1 MSRFKVSKFRHTE
14 ARPSRRETWISD
26 IRAGTT
32 PSCGNQIKS
41 SCHLIA
47 FNSDRPGVLG
57 IVPLEGQG
65 EDKRHVTYLG
75 CHSDLVT
82 DLDFSPFDDFLL
94 ATGSADRTV
103 KLWCLPATGQAL
115 PSVPGLVLGPE
126 PVQVDGLQ
134 FHPTADGVLVSAAGT
149 AVKLWD
155 VVKQQPLTEL
165 AAHGDLVQGVVWSRD
180 GALVGTT
187 CKDKQLRIFDPR
199 TKPGASQST
208 EAHRNSKDG
217 RLAWTG
223 TQEQLVSTGFNQM
236 REREVKLWDTRH
248 FSSALASLSL
258 DTSPGSL
265 LPLLDPDSGLL
276 ILAGKGESQLYCYEV
291 APQQPA
297 LSPVTQCLL
306 ENVLRGAALV
316 PRRALAV
323 MGCEVLRV
331 LQLSDTAV
339 VPVSYHVPRKA
350 VEFHEDLFPDTAGC
364 VPASDPHAWWAGSN
378 QQVQKVSL
386 HPAHRPYPSFTS
398 CLVPPAEPM
407 PDTAPPAMAVPA
419 DTPGGDA
426 DPSEGFSSP
435 LSSLT
440 SPCTPSS
447 LGPSLSSSSGIG
459 TSPSQRSLQSLL
471 GPSSKFRHAQGTVL
485 HRDSHITNLKGLN
498 LTTPGESDGFC
509 ANRLRVA
516 VPLLSSGGQVAV
528 LELQKPGRLPD
539 TALPTLQNGAA
550 VTDLAWDPF
559 DPCRLAVGGEDARI
573 RLWRVPPEG
582 LQEVLTTPE
591 AVLTGHTEK
600 IYSLRFHPLAADVL
614 ASSSYDLTIRIWD
627 LQAGAERLKLQG
639 HRDQIFS
646 LAWSPDG
653 QHLATVCKD
662 GYLRVYE
669 PRGGPEPLQEG
680 PGPEGARGARVVWV
694 CDGHCLL
701 VSGFDSRSERQLL
714 LYPTEA
720 LAGGPLAVL
729 GLDVAPSTL
738 LPSYDPDTS
747 LVLLTGKGDTRV
759 FLYELLPEAPFFL
772 ECNSFT
778 SLDPHK
784 GFILLPKTEC
794 DVREVEFARC
804 LRLRQTSLEPVA
816 FRLPRVRKEFF
827 QDDVFPDTAMSWEP
841 VLSASAW
848 LAGAN
853 GQLQLLSL
861 QPPGMTPVSQAPRE
875 APARRVPPSA
885 LYLEEKSDQQKKEEL
900 LNAMVAKLG
909 NREDPLPQDSF
920 EGVDEDEWAKYLAQI
935 IVMGAQVVGRA
946 FARALRQEFAASR
959 AAADARGR
967 AGHQSAAASNLSGLS
982 LQEAQQILNVSKLS
996 PEEIQKNYEHLFK
1009 VNDKSVGGS
1018 FYLQSKVVRAWERL
1032 QEELRIQAQE
1042 NREKEQMPKT

>member
-1 MSRFKVSKFRHTE
+1 MSRFKASKFRHTE
-14 ARPSRRETWISD
+14 VRPPRREAWISD

-41 SCHLIA
+41 SCSLIA

-57 IVPLEGQG
+57 IVPLEDQG
-65 EDKRHVTYLG
+65 EEKRGVAYLG

-103 KLWCLPATGQAL
+103 KLWRLPAPGGAL
-115 PSVPGLVLGPE
+115 PLGPGLVLGPGE
-126 PVQVDGLQ
+126 LQVEVLQ
-134 FHPTADGVLVSAAGT
+134 FHPAADGVLASAAGT
-149 AVKLWD
+149 AVQVWD
-155 VVKQQPLTEL
+155 AARRQPLTEL
-165 AAHGDLVQGVVWSRD
+165 AAHGDLVQSVAWSRD
-180 GALVGTT
+180 GALVGTA
-187 CKDKQLRIFDPR
+187 CKDKQLRVFDPR
-199 TKPGASQST
+199 VKPEASQST
-208 EAHRNSKDG
+208 QAHENG
-217 RLAWTG
+217 RDTRLVWTG
-223 TQEQLVSTGFNQM
+223 VQELLVSTGFNQV
-236 REREVKLWDTRH
+236 REREAKLWDLRL
-248 FSSALASLSL
+248 FSSALASLTL

-265 LPLLDPDSGLL
+265 MPLLDPDSGLL
-276 ILAGKGESQLYCYEV
+276 VLAGKGESRLSCYEV

-297 LSPVTQCLL
+297 LSPVNQCVL
-306 ENVLRGAALV
+306 ENTLRGAALV

-323 MGCEVLRV
+323 ASCEVLHV
-331 LQLSDTAV
+331 LQLSATAIL
-339 VPVSYHVPRKA
+339 PISYHVPRKA
-350 VEFHEDLFPDTAGC
+350 VEFHEDLFPDTPGC
-364 VPASDPHAWWAGSN
+364 VPASDPQAWWAGSN
-378 QQVQKVSL
+378 QQVQRVSL
-386 HPAHRPYPSFTS
+386 NPAHRPHASFTS
-398 CLVPPAEPM
+398 CLVPPAEPP
-407 PDTAPPAMAVPA
+407 PDPAEPPETPVG
-419 DTPGGDA
+419 DT

-435 LSSLT
+435 ASSLT
-440 SPCTPSS
+440 SPSTPSS
-447 LGPSLSSSSGIG
+447 LDPSLSSTSGVG
-459 TSPSQRSLQSLL
+459 TSPSQRSLQSLR

-528 LELQKPGRLPD
+528 LELRKPGRLPD

-559 DPCRLAVGGEDARI
+559 DPRRLAVAGEDARI

-582 LQEVLTTPE
+582 LAEVLTTPE
-591 AVLTGHTEK
+591 AVLSGHTEK
-600 IYSLRFHPLAADVL
+600 IYSLCFHPLAADVL
-614 ASSSYDLTIRIWD
+614 ASSSYDLTVRIWD
-627 LQAGAERLKLQG
+627 LQAGAERLRLQG
-639 HRDQIFS
+639 HRDQIFG

-653 QHLATVCKD
+653 QRLATVCKD
-662 GYLRVYE
+662 GRVRVYE
-669 PRGGPEPLQEG
+669 PRRGPEPLQEG

-714 LYPTEA
+714 LYAAEA
-720 LAGGPLAVL
+720 LAAGPLAVL

-738 LPSYDPDTS
+738 LPSYDPDTGV
-747 LVLLTGKGDTRV
+747 VLLTGKGDTRV

-778 SLDPHK
+778 SLEPHK
-784 GFILLPKTEC
+784 GFVLLPKTEC
-794 DVREVEFARC
+794 DVQEVEFVRC
-804 LRLRQTSLEPVA
+804 LRLRQASLEPVA

-827 QDDVFPDTAMSWEP
+827 QDDVFPDTAVTWEP
-841 VLSASAW
+841 VLSAQAW
-848 LAGAN
+848 LGGAN
-853 GQLQLLSL
+853 GQPRRLSL
-861 QPPGMTPVSQAPRE
+861 QPPGMIPVSQAPRE
-875 APARRVPPSA
+875 APSRRAPSLA
-885 LYLEEKSDQQKKEEL
+885 LFLEEKSDQQKKEEL

-935 IVMGAQVVGRA
+935 IVMGVQVVGRA

-982 LQEAQQILNVSKLS
+982 LQEAQQILNVSKLR
-996 PEEIQKNYEHLFK
+996 PEEIQKNYDHLFK

-1018 FYLQSKVVRAWERL
+1018 FYLQSKVVRAKERL
-1032 QEELRIQAQE
+1032 DEELRIQAQE
-1042 NREKEQMPKT
+1042 DREEGETPKT

>member
-14 ARPSRRETWISD
+14 ARPSRREAWISD
-26 IRAGTT
+26 IQAGTT
-32 PSCGNQIKS
+32 ASCGNHIKS

-57 IVPLEGQG
+57 IVPLENQG
-65 EDKRHVTYLG
+65 EDKKQVTYLG

-103 KLWCLPATGQAL
+103 KLWRLPASGQEL

-126 PVQVDGLQ
+126 LVQVEVLH
-134 FHPTADGVLVSAAGT
+134 FHPTADGVLASAAGM
-149 AVKLWD
+149 AVKVWD
-155 VVKQQPLTEL
+155 VAKQQALTEL
-165 AAHGDLVQGVVWSRD
+165 AAHGDLVQAAVWSRD
-180 GALVGTT
+180 GALLGTI

-199 TKPGASQST
+199 AKPGASQST
-208 EAHRNSKDG
+208 EAHKNGKDG

-223 TQEQLVSTGFNQM
+223 IQEHLVSTGFNQM
-236 REREVKLWDTRH
+236 REREVKVWDTRH
-248 FSSALASLSL
+248 FSSALASLTL

-265 LPLLDPDSGLL
+265 MPLLDPDSGLL
-276 ILAGKGESQLYCYEV
+276 ILAGKGESQLSCYEV
-291 APQQPA
+291 LPQQPA

-306 ENVLRGAALV
+306 ESVLRGAALV
-316 PRRALAV
+316 PRRALAI
-323 MGCEVLRV
+323 MNCEVLRV
-331 LQLSDTAV
+331 LQLSNTAI

-350 VEFHEDLFPDTAGC
+350 VEFHKDLFPDTAGC

-386 HPAHRPYPSFTS
+386 HPAHRPHPSFTS
-398 CLVPPAEPM
+398 CLVPPMEPSPDAAQPAE
-407 PDTAPPAMAVPA
+407 
-419 DTPGGDA
+419 TPVGDL

-435 LSSLT
+435 LSSLA
-440 SPCTPSS
+440 SPSTPSS
-447 LGPSLSSSSGIG
+447 LGPSLSSTSGIG

-559 DPCRLAVGGEDARI
+559 DPYRLAVGGEDARI

-600 IYSLRFHPLAADVL
+600 IYSLRFHPLAADLL

-627 LQAGAERLKLQG
+627 LQARAEQLRLQG
-639 HRDQIFS
+639 HQDQIFS
-646 LAWSPDG
+646 LAWSPSG

-669 PRGGPEPLQEG
+669 PRGGPEPLQEA

-694 CDGHCLL
+694 CDGQCLL

-714 LYPTEA
+714 LYPAEA

-778 SLDPHK
+778 STDPHK

-827 QDDVFPDTAMSWEP
+827 QDDVFPDTSVSWEP
-841 VLSASAW
+841 VLSAKAW
-848 LAGAN
+848 LGGAN
-853 GQLQLLSL
+853 GQPRLISL
-861 QPPGMTPVSQAPRE
+861 QPPGMSPVSQAPRE
-875 APARRVPPSA
+875 APARRVPSSA
-885 LYLEEKSDQQKKEEL
+885 IYLEEKSDQQKKEEL

-935 IVMGAQVVGRA
+935 IVMGVQVVGRA

-996 PEEIQKNYEHLFK
+996 PEEIQKLP
-1009 VNDKSVGGS
+1009 
-1018 FYLQSKVVRAWERL
+1018 LPL
-1032 QEELRIQAQE
+1032 
-1042 NREKEQMPKT
+1042 

>member
-1 MSRFKVSKFRHTE
+1 MSRFKVSKFRHME
-14 ARPSRRETWISD
+14 ARPSRREAWIGD

-32 PSCGNQIKS
+32 PSCGNHIKS

-57 IVPLEGQG
+57 IVPLDGQG
-65 EDKRHVTYLG
+65 EDKRQVTHLG

-103 KLWCLPATGQAL
+103 KLWRLPAPGQAL

-126 PVQVDGLQ
+126 GVQVEALQ
-134 FHPTADGVLVSAAGT
+134 FHPTVDGVLVSAAGT
-149 AVKLWD
+149 AVKVWD
-155 VVKQQPLTEL
+155 VTKQQALTEL
-165 AAHGDLVQGVVWSRD
+165 AAHGDLVQGAVWSRD

-199 TKPGASQST
+199 AKPGASQST
-208 EAHRNSKDG
+208 EAHKNSKDG
-217 RLAWTG
+217 WLVWTG
-223 TQEQLVSTGFNQM
+223 TQEHLVSSGFNQM

-248 FSSALASLSL
+248 FSSALTSITL

-265 LPLLDPDSGLL
+265 MPLLDPDTGLL
-276 ILAGKGESQLYCYEV
+276 VLAGKGDSQLYCYEV
-291 APQQPA
+291 TPQQPA

-306 ENVLRGAALV
+306 ESVLRGAALV

-331 LQLSDTAV
+331 LQLSDTAI

-364 VPASDPHAWWAGSN
+364 IPASDPHAWWVGSN

-386 HPAHRPYPSFTS
+386 HPARRPHLSFTS
-398 CLVPPAEPM
+398 CLVPPAEPS
-407 PDTAPPAMAVPA
+407 PDQAQPA
-419 DTPGGDA
+419 DTPAGDA
-426 DPSEGFSSP
+426 NPSEGFSSP

-440 SPCTPSS
+440 SPSTPSS
-447 LGPSLSSSSGIG
+447 LGPSLSSTSGIG

-528 LELQKPGRLPD
+528 LELRKPGRLPD
-539 TALPTLQNGAA
+539 TALPTMQNGAA

-559 DPCRLAVGGEDARI
+559 DPYRLAVGGEDARI

-582 LQEVLTTPE
+582 LEEVLTTPE

-627 LQAGAERLKLQG
+627 LKARAERLRLQG

-646 LAWSPDG
+646 LAWSPNG
-653 QHLATVCKD
+653 QYLATVCKD
-662 GYLRVYE
+662 GHLRVYE

-680 PGPEGARGARVVWV
+680 PGPEGARGARIVWV

-714 LYPTEA
+714 LYPA
-720 LAGGPLAVL
+720 KAVAGGPLAVL

-778 SLDPHK
+778 SPDPHK
-784 GFILLPKTEC
+784 
-794 DVREVEFARC
+794 
-804 LRLRQTSLEPVA
+804 
-816 FRLPRVRKEFF
+816 KEFF

-841 VLSASAW
+841 VLSAKAW
-848 LAGAN
+848 LGGAN
-853 GQLQLLSL
+853 GQPRLISL

-875 APARRVPPSA
+875 APARRAPSSA
-885 LYLEEKSDQQKKEEL
+885 LYLEEKSDEQKKEEL
-900 LNAMVAKLG
+900 LSAMVAKLG

-920 EGVDEDEWAKYLAQI
+920 EGVDEDEW
-935 IVMGAQVVGRA
+935 
-946 FARALRQEFAASR
+946 
-959 AAADARGR
+959 D
-967 AGHQSAAASNLSGLS
+967 
-982 LQEAQQILNVSKLS
+982 
-996 PEEIQKNYEHLFK
+996 
-1009 VNDKSVGGS
+1009 
-1018 FYLQSKVVRAWERL
+1018 
-1032 QEELRIQAQE
+1032 
-1042 NREKEQMPKT
+1042 

>member
-14 ARPSRRETWISD
+14 ARLSRRESWISD

-32 PSCGNQIKS
+32 LSCGNHIKS
-41 SCHLIA
+41 SCSLIA
-47 FNSDRPGVLG
+47 FNSDHPGVLG
-57 IVPLEGQG
+57 IVPLEDQG
-65 EDKRHVTYLG
+65 EERRHVTHLG

-94 ATGSADRTV
+94 ATGSADRTM
-103 KLWCLPATGQAL
+103 KLWRLPAPGQEL
-115 PSVPGLVLGPE
+115 PSGPGLVLGPE
-126 PVQVDGLQ
+126 DTRVEVLQ
-134 FHPTADGVLVSAAGT
+134 FHPTVDGILVSTAGT
-149 AVKLWD
+149 AVKVWD
-155 VVKQQPLTEL
+155 VAKQQPLTEL
-165 AAHGDLVQGVVWSRD
+165 AAHGDLVQGAVWSRD
-180 GALVGTT
+180 GALVSTT

-199 TKPGASQST
+199 TKPEALQST
-208 EAHRNSKDG
+208 QAHENSKDG

-223 TQEQLVSTGFNQM
+223 TQEHLVSTGFNQM

-248 FSSALASLSL
+248 FSSALASLTL
-258 DTSPGSL
+258 DTSPGPL
-265 LPLLDPDSGLL
+265 MPLLDPDSGLL
-276 ILAGKGESQLYCYEV
+276 VLAGKGGSQLHCYEV
-291 APQQPA
+291 APQQLA

-306 ENVLRGAALV
+306 ESVLRGAALV

-331 LQLSDTAV
+331 LQLSDTAIM
-339 VPVSYHVPRKA
+339 PISYHVPRKA
-350 VEFHEDLFPDTAGC
+350 VEFYEDLFPDTAGC
-364 VPASDPHAWWAGSN
+364 VPASEPHNWWAGSN
-378 QQVQKVSL
+378 RQVQRVSL
-386 HPAHRPYPSFTS
+386 NPAQQPHPSFTS
-398 CLVPPAEPM
+398 SLVPPAEPS
-407 PDTAPPAMAVPA
+407 PDATQPAEPP
-419 DTPGGDA
+419 TGDK

-435 LSSLT
+435 PSSLI
-440 SPCTPSS
+440 SPSTPSS
-447 LGPSLSSSSGIG
+447 LGPSLSSTSGIG

-509 ANRLRVA
+509 ANHLRVA

-539 TALPTLQNGAA
+539 TALPTLQNGTA

-559 DPCRLAVGGEDARI
+559 DPHRLAVAGEDARI
-573 RLWRVPPEG
+573 RLWRVPPDG
-582 LQEVLTTPE
+582 LEEVLTIPE

-600 IYSLRFHPLAADVL
+600 IYSLRFHPLAADLL

-627 LQAGAERLKLQG
+627 LQARVERLRLLG
-639 HRDQIFS
+639 HQDQIFG
-646 LAWSPDG
+646 LAWSPNG
-653 QHLATVCKD
+653 QQLATVCKD
-662 GYLRVYE
+662 GRLRVYE
-669 PRGGPEPLQEG
+669 PRSSPEPLQEG
-680 PGPEGARGARVVWV
+680 PGPEGSRGARIVWV

-701 VSGFDSRSERQLL
+701 VSGFDSQSERQLL
-714 LYPTEA
+714 LYSAKA
-720 LAGGPLAVL
+720 LAAGPLAVL

-738 LPSYDPDTS
+738 LPSYDPDTR

-778 SLDPHK
+778 SPDPHK
-784 GFILLPKTEC
+784 GFVLLPKTEC

-827 QDDVFPDTAMSWEP
+827 QDDVFPDTAVSWEP
-841 VLSASAW
+841 ALNAKAW
-848 LAGAN
+848 LGGAN
-853 GQLQLLSL
+853 RQPQLLSL

-875 APARRVPPSA
+875 APARRAPSSA

-920 EGVDEDEWAKYLAQI
+920 EGVDEDEW
-935 IVMGAQVVGRA
+935 
-946 FARALRQEFAASR
+946 
-959 AAADARGR
+959 D
-967 AGHQSAAASNLSGLS
+967 
-982 LQEAQQILNVSKLS
+982 
-996 PEEIQKNYEHLFK
+996 
-1009 VNDKSVGGS
+1009 
-1018 FYLQSKVVRAWERL
+1018 
-1032 QEELRIQAQE
+1032 
-1042 NREKEQMPKT
+1042 

>member
-1 MSRFKVSKFRHTE
+1 MPQSARASVMPQGPGSETGPPHRPAASKE
-14 ARPSRRETWISD
+14 CQS
-26 IRAGTT
+26 
-32 PSCGNQIKS
+32 
-41 SCHLIA
+41 LIA
-47 FNSDRPGVLG
+47 FPGRRLLWG
-57 IVPLEGQG
+57 LIPLG
-65 EDKRHVTYLG
+65 EDRKLRG
-75 CHSDLVT
+75 
-82 DLDFSPFDDFLL
+82 LL
-94 ATGSADRTV
+94 SHPPAPACCGSAQGGGDRV
-103 KLWCLPATGQAL
+103 QKNPLPWRLPGKLFAL
-115 PSVPGLVLGPE
+115 PSPRLHPLSACGQNCASEPLGTSSAPDLNCFSWQVLCGPACSRADPQTQVKAIPTGSSRRGACASSHALWPHARLGLVSG
-126 PVQVDGLQ
+126 
-134 FHPTADGVLVSAAGT
+134 
-149 AVKLWD
+149 
-155 VVKQQPLTEL
+155 
-165 AAHGDLVQGVVWSRD
+165 
-180 GALVGTT
+180 
-187 CKDKQLRIFDPR
+187 
-199 TKPGASQST
+199 
-208 EAHRNSKDG
+208 
-217 RLAWTG
+217 
-223 TQEQLVSTGFNQM
+223 
-236 REREVKLWDTRH
+236 
-248 FSSALASLSL
+248 LASRAYG
-258 DTSPGSL
+258 TGVWGSL
-265 LPLLDPDSGLL
+265 MPLLDPDSGLL
-276 ILAGKGESQLYCYEV
+276 VLAGKGENQLYCYEV

-306 ENVLRGAALV
+306 ESALRGVALV

-331 LQLSDTAV
+331 LQLTDTAI
-339 VPVSYHVPRKA
+339 VPISYHVPRKTA
-350 VEFHEDLFPDTAGC
+350 EFHEDLFPDTAGC
-364 VPASDPHAWWAGSN
+364 VPASDPHAWWAGSD
-378 QQVQKVSL
+378 QQVQRVSL
-386 HPAHRPYPSFTS
+386 HPARRAHPSFTS
-398 CLVPPAEPM
+398 CLAPPAEP
-407 PDTAPPAMAVPA
+407 TPAAARSVG
-419 DTPGGDA
+419 TPVGDS

-435 LSSLT
+435 PSSLT
-440 SPCTPSS
+440 SPSTPSS
-447 LGPSLSSSSGIG
+447 LGPSLTSTSGIG

-471 GPSSKFRHAQGTVL
+471 GPSSKFRHAQGIVL

-509 ANRLRVA
+509 ANQLRVA

-528 LELQKPGRLPD
+528 LELRKPGRLPD
-539 TALPTLQNGAA
+539 TALPTLQNGVA

-559 DPCRLAVGGEDARI
+559 DPHRLAVAGEDARI

-614 ASSSYDLTIRIWD
+614 ASSSYDLTVRIWD
-627 LQAGAERLKLQG
+627 LKVGAERLRLQG
-639 HRDQIFS
+639 HQDQIFG

-653 QHLATVCKD
+653 QQLATVCKD
-662 GYLRVYE
+662 GCLRIYE
-669 PRGGPEPLQEG
+669 PRGSSEPLQEG

-694 CDGHCLL
+694 CDGHYLL

-714 LYPTEA
+714 LYSAEA
-720 LAGGPLAVL
+720 LAGGPSAVL

-738 LPSYDPDTS
+738 LPSYDPDTG

-759 FLYELLPEAPFFL
+759 FLYELLPESPFFL

-778 SLDPHK
+778 SPDPHK
-784 GFILLPKTEC
+784 GFILLPKIEC

-827 QDDVFPDTAMSWEP
+827 QDDVFPDTAVSWEP
-841 VLSASAW
+841 ALSAEAW
-848 LAGAN
+848 LGGAN
-853 GQLQLLSL
+853 GQPRLLSL

-875 APARRVPPSA
+875 APARRAPASV
-885 LYLEEKSDQQKKEEL
+885 YLEEKSDQQKKEEL
-900 LNAMVAKLG
+900 LSAMVAKLG

-1018 FYLQSKVVRAWERL
+1018 FYLQSKVVRAKERL
-1032 QEELRIQAQE
+1032 EEELRIQAQE
-1042 NREKEQMPKT
+1042 DRERQQPPKT

>member
-1 MSRFKVSKFRHTE
+1 MTPF
-14 ARPSRRETWISD
+14 PGPW
-26 IRAGTT
+26 RAGC
-32 PSCGNQIKS
+32 S
-41 SCHLIA
+41 
-47 FNSDRPGVLG
+47 
-57 IVPLEGQG
+57 
-65 EDKRHVTYLG
+65 YLAE
-75 CHSDLVT
+75 
-82 DLDFSPFDDFLL
+82 LL
-94 ATGSADRTV
+94 R
-103 KLWCLPATGQAL
+103 
-115 PSVPGLVLGPE
+115 
-126 PVQVDGLQ
+126 
-134 FHPTADGVLVSAAGT
+134 
-149 AVKLWD
+149 
-155 VVKQQPLTEL
+155 
-165 AAHGDLVQGVVWSRD
+165 
-180 GALVGTT
+180 
-187 CKDKQLRIFDPR
+187 
-199 TKPGASQST
+199 
-208 EAHRNSKDG
+208 
-217 RLAWTG
+217 
-223 TQEQLVSTGFNQM
+223 
-236 REREVKLWDTRH
+236 
-248 FSSALASLSL
+248 SLM
-258 DTSPGSL
+258 
-265 LPLLDPDSGLL
+265 PLLDLDSGLL
-276 ILAGKGESQLYCYEV
+276 VLAGEGESQLYCYEV

-297 LSPVTQCLL
+297 LIPVTQCLL
-306 ENVLRGAALV
+306 ESALRGAALV

-331 LQLSDTAV
+331 LQLSDTAIM
-339 VPVSYHVPRKA
+339 PISYHVPRKA

-364 VPASDPHAWWAGSN
+364 VPASDPHAWWAGDN
-378 QQVQKVSL
+378 RQVQRVSL
-386 HPAHRPYPSFTS
+386 HPACRPHPSFTS
-398 CLVPPAEPM
+398 CLVPPAEPT
-407 PDTAPPAMAVPA
+407 PDAAQPAE
-419 DTPGGDA
+419 TPVGDS
-426 DPSEGFSSP
+426 DPSQWIQHLLFSLANHP
-435 LSSLT
+435 Q
-440 SPCTPSS
+440 PQS
-447 LGPSLSSSSGIG
+447 LGPSLSSTSGIG

-559 DPCRLAVGGEDARI
+559 DPHRLAVAGEDARI

-582 LQEVLTTPE
+582 LKEVLTIPE

-614 ASSSYDLTIRIWD
+614 ASSSYDLTVRIWD
-627 LQAGAERLKLQG
+627 LQAGAERLRLQG
-639 HRDQIFS
+639 HRDQIFG
-646 LAWSPDG
+646 LAWSPNG
-653 QHLATVCKD
+653 QQLATVCKD
-662 GYLRVYE
+662 GHLRIYE
-669 PRGGPEPLQEG
+669 PRSGSEPLQEG
-680 PGPEGARGARVVWV
+680 PGPEGARGARIVWV

-714 LYPTEA
+714 LYSAEA

-738 LPSYDPDTS
+738 LPCYDPDTS

-778 SLDPHK
+778 SPDPHK

-794 DVREVEFARC
+794 EVQEVEFARC

-827 QDDVFPDTAMSWEP
+827 QDDVFPDTAVSWEP
-841 VLSASAW
+841 VLSAEAW
-848 LAGAN
+848 LGGAN
-853 GQLQLLSL
+853 GQPRLLSL
-861 QPPGMTPVSQAPRE
+861 QPPSMTPETSSAPRDEVAALWAQSEALEFRAQALSFHHKPPPATHVHKCTLTQPGAQDRPLSQAPRE
-875 APARRVPPSA
+875 APAGRAPPSA
-885 LYLEEKSDQQKKEEL
+885 LYLEEKSDQQKKEEDTGLGKPGKGREGPQPGLAQPNQIQL
-900 LNAMVAKLG
+900 LSAMVAKLG
-909 NREDPLPQDSF
+909 SREDPLPQDSF

-935 IVMGAQVVGRA
+935 IVMGMQVVGRA

-1018 FYLQSKVVRAWERL
+1018 FYLQSKVVRAKERL
-1032 QEELRIQAQE
+1032 DEELRIQAQE
-1042 NREKEQMPKT
+1042 DREKEQPPKT

>member
-1 MSRFKVSKFRHTE
+1 MWKPIKGRRLSP
-14 ARPSRRETWISD
+14 RP
-26 IRAGTT
+26 
-32 PSCGNQIKS
+32 PSGHPCLPPNTALWG
-41 SCHLIA
+41 LI
-47 FNSDRPGVLG
+47 
-57 IVPLEGQG
+57 PLG
-65 EDKRHVTYLG
+65 EDRKLRG
-75 CHSDLVT
+75 
-82 DLDFSPFDDFLL
+82 LL
-94 ATGSADRTV
+94 SHPPAPACCGSAQGGGDRV
-103 KLWCLPATGQAL
+103 QKNPLPWRLPGKLFAL
-115 PSVPGLVLGPE
+115 PSPRPHPLSACGQNCASEPLGTSSAPDLNCFSWQVLCGPACSRADPQTQVKAIPTGRPRCQPSPGA
-126 PVQVDGLQ
+126 
-134 FHPTADGVLVSAAGT
+134 TAAG
-149 AVKLWD
+149 
-155 VVKQQPLTEL
+155 E
-165 AAHGDLVQGVVWSRD
+165 GR
-180 GALVGTT
+180 
-187 CKDKQLRIFDPR
+187 
-199 TKPGASQST
+199 
-208 EAHRNSKDG
+208 G
-217 RLAWTG
+217 RLRSLCSPAPPSPPWQAVVRSG
-223 TQEQLVSTGFNQM
+223 QESHCRSWVTSDRWDH
-236 REREVKLWDTRH
+236 REGGGVPSEDVCR
-248 FSSALASLSL
+248 SLM
-258 DTSPGSL
+258 
-265 LPLLDPDSGLL
+265 PLLDPDSGLL
-276 ILAGKGESQLYCYEV
+276 VLAGKGENQLYCYEV

-306 ENVLRGAALV
+306 ESVLRGVALV
-316 PRRALAV
+316 PRRALAI

-331 LQLSDTAV
+331 LQLTDTAI
-339 VPVSYHVPRKA
+339 VPISYHVPRKTA
-350 VEFHEDLFPDTAGC
+350 EFHEDLFPDTAGC
-364 VPASDPHAWWAGSN
+364 VPASDPHAWWAGSD
-378 QQVQKVSL
+378 QQVQRVSL
-386 HPAHRPYPSFTS
+386 HPARRAHPSFTS
-398 CLVPPAEPM
+398 CLAPPAEP
-407 PDTAPPAMAVPA
+407 TPAAARSVG
-419 DTPGGDA
+419 TPVGDS

-435 LSSLT
+435 PSSLT
-440 SPCTPSS
+440 SPSTPSS
-447 LGPSLSSSSGIG
+447 LGPSLTSTSGIG

-471 GPSSKFRHAQGTVL
+471 GPSSKFRHAQGIVL

-509 ANRLRVA
+509 ANQLRVA

-528 LELQKPGRLPD
+528 LELRKPGRLPD
-539 TALPTLQNGAA
+539 TALPTLQNGVA

-559 DPCRLAVGGEDARI
+559 DPHRLAVAGEDARI

-614 ASSSYDLTIRIWD
+614 ASSSYDLTVRIWD
-627 LQAGAERLKLQG
+627 LKVGAERLRLQG
-639 HRDQIFS
+639 HQDQIFG

-653 QHLATVCKD
+653 QQLATVCKD
-662 GYLRVYE
+662 GCLRIYE
-669 PRGGPEPLQEG
+669 PRGSSEPLQEG

-694 CDGHCLL
+694 CDGHYLL

-714 LYPTEA
+714 LYSAEA
-720 LAGGPLAVL
+720 LAGGPSAVL
-729 GLDVAPSTL
+729 GLDMAPSTL
-738 LPSYDPDTS
+738 LPSYDPDTG

-759 FLYELLPEAPFFL
+759 FLYELLPESPFFL

-778 SLDPHK
+778 SPDPHK

-827 QDDVFPDTAMSWEP
+827 QDDVFPDTAVSWEP
-841 VLSASAW
+841 ALSADAW
-848 LAGAN
+848 LGGAN
-853 GQLQLLSL
+853 GQPRLLSL

-875 APARRVPPSA
+875 APARRAPASV
-885 LYLEEKSDQQKKEEL
+885 YLEEKSDQQKKEEL
-900 LNAMVAKLG
+900 LSAMVAKLG

-1018 FYLQSKVVRAWERL
+1018 FYLQSKVVRAKERL
-1032 QEELRIQAQE
+1032 EEELRIQAQE
-1042 NREKEQMPKT
+1042 DRERQQPPKT

>member
-14 ARPSRRETWISD
+14 ARPSRREAWISN

-32 PSCGNQIKS
+32 PSCGNHIKS

-57 IVPLEGQG
+57 IVPLDGQG
-65 EDKRHVTYLG
+65 EDKRQVTHLG
-75 CHSDLVT
+75 CHS
-82 DLDFSPFDDFLL
+82 
-94 ATGSADRTV
+94 
-103 KLWCLPATGQAL
+103 
-115 PSVPGLVLGPE
+115 
-126 PVQVDGLQ
+126 
-134 FHPTADGVLVSAAGT
+134 
-149 AVKLWD
+149 
-155 VVKQQPLTEL
+155 EL
-165 AAHGDLVQGVVWSRD
+165 AAPGDLVQGAVWSRD

-199 TKPGASQST
+199 AKPGASQST
-208 EAHRNSKDG
+208 EAHKNSKDG
-217 RLAWTG
+217 RLVWTG
-223 TQEQLVSTGFNQM
+223 TQEHLVSTGFNEM

-248 FSSALASLSL
+248 FCSALTCLTL

-265 LPLLDPDSGLL
+265 MPLLDPDSGLL
-276 ILAGKGESQLYCYEV
+276 VLAGKGDSQLYCYEV
-291 APQQPA
+291 TPQQPA

-331 LQLSDTAV
+331 LQLSDTAI

-364 VPASDPHAWWAGSN
+364 IPASDPHAWWMGSN
-378 QQVQKVSL
+378 QQVQKISL
-386 HPAHRPYPSFTS
+386 HPARRPHLSFTS
-398 CLVPPAEPM
+398 CLVPPAEPS
-407 PDTAPPAMAVPA
+407 PDQAPPA
-419 DTPGGDA
+419 DTPAGDA

-440 SPCTPSS
+440 SPSTPSS
-447 LGPSLSSSSGIG
+447 LGPSLSSTSGIG

-516 VPLLSSGGQVAV
+516 VPLISSGGQVAV
-528 LELQKPGRLPD
+528 LELRKPGRLPD
-539 TALPTLQNGAA
+539 TALPTLQNGTA

-559 DPCRLAVGGEDARI
+559 DPYRLAVGGEDARI

-582 LQEVLTTPE
+582 LEEVLTTPE

-627 LQAGAERLKLQG
+627 LKAGAERLRLRG
-639 HRDQIFS
+639 HRDQIFG

-653 QHLATVCKD
+653 QRLATVCKD
-662 GYLRVYE
+662 GHLRVYE

-680 PGPEGARGARVVWV
+680 PGPEGARGARIVWV

-720 LAGGPLAVL
+720 VAAGPLAVL

-759 FLYELLPEAPFFL
+759 YLYELLPEAPFFL

-778 SLDPHK
+778 SPEPHK
-784 GFILLPKTEC
+784 GFVLLPKTEC
-794 DVREVEFARC
+794 DVQEVEFARC

-827 QDDVFPDTAMSWEP
+827 QDDVFPDTAVSWEP
-841 VLSASAW
+841 VLGAEAW
-848 LAGAN
+848 LGGAN
-853 GQLQLLSL
+853 GQPRLISL

-875 APARRVPPSA
+875 APARRAPSSA
-885 LYLEEKSDQQKKEEL
+885 LYLEEKSDEQKKEEL
-900 LNAMVAKLG
+900 LSAMVAKLG

-920 EGVDEDEWAKYLAQI
+920 EGVDEDEW
-935 IVMGAQVVGRA
+935 
-946 FARALRQEFAASR
+946 
-959 AAADARGR
+959 D
-967 AGHQSAAASNLSGLS
+967 
-982 LQEAQQILNVSKLS
+982 
-996 PEEIQKNYEHLFK
+996 
-1009 VNDKSVGGS
+1009 
-1018 FYLQSKVVRAWERL
+1018 
-1032 QEELRIQAQE
+1032 
-1042 NREKEQMPKT
+1042 

>member
-1 MSRFKVSKFRHTE
+1 MNRFKVSKFRHTE
-14 ARPSRRETWISD
+14 ARPSRREAWISD

-65 EDKRHVTYLG
+65 EDKRQVTYLG

-103 KLWCLPATGQAL
+103 KLWRLPAAGQAL

-134 FHPTADGVLVSAAGT
+134 FHPTADGVMVSAAGT
-149 AVKLWD
+149 AVKVWD
-155 VVKQQPLTEL
+155 VAKQQPLTEL
-165 AAHGDLVQGVVWSRD
+165 VAHGDLVQGVVWSRD

-297 LSPVTQCLL
+297 LSSVTQCLL

-364 VPASDPHAWWAGSN
+364 VPASDPHAWWAGSK

-398 CLVPPAEPM
+398 CLVPPSEPA
-407 PDTAPPAMAVPA
+407 PDAAPPAVAMPA

-559 DPCRLAVGGEDARI
+559 DPYRLAVGGEDARI

-653 QHLATVCKD
+653 RHLATVCKD

-729 GLDVAPSTL
+729 GLDMAPSTL

-747 LVLLTGKGDTRV
+747 LLLLTGKGDTRV

-778 SLDPHK
+778 SPDPHK

-827 QDDVFPDTAMSWEP
+827 QDDVFPDTAVSWEP

-848 LAGAN
+848 LGGAD
-853 GQLQLLSL
+853 GQLRLLSL
-861 QPPGMTPVSQAPRE
+861 QPPGMTPVSQVPRE

-920 EGVDEDEWAKYLAQI
+920 EGVDEDEW
-935 IVMGAQVVGRA
+935 
-946 FARALRQEFAASR
+946 
-959 AAADARGR
+959 D
-967 AGHQSAAASNLSGLS
+967 
-982 LQEAQQILNVSKLS
+982 
-996 PEEIQKNYEHLFK
+996 
-1009 VNDKSVGGS
+1009 
-1018 FYLQSKVVRAWERL
+1018 
-1032 QEELRIQAQE
+1032 
-1042 NREKEQMPKT
+1042 

>member
-1 MSRFKVSKFRHTE
+1 MSRFKVSKFRHME
-14 ARPSRRETWISD
+14 ARPSRREAWIGD

-32 PSCGNQIKS
+32 PSCGNHIKS

-47 FNSDRPGVLG
+47 FKSDRPGVLG
-57 IVPLEGQG
+57 IVPLDGQG
-65 EDKRHVTYLG
+65 EDKRQVAHLG

-103 KLWCLPATGQAL
+103 KLWRLPAPGQAL

-126 PVQVDGLQ
+126 GVQVEVLQ
-134 FHPTADGVLVSAAGT
+134 FHPTVDGVLVSAAGT
-149 AVKLWD
+149 AVKVWD
-155 VVKQQPLTEL
+155 VTKQQALTEL
-165 AAHGDLVQGVVWSRD
+165 AAHGDLVQGAVWSRD

-199 TKPGASQST
+199 AKPRASQST
-208 EAHRNSKDG
+208 EAHKNSKDG
-217 RLAWTG
+217 WLVWTG
-223 TQEQLVSTGFNQM
+223 TQEHLVSSGFNQM

-248 FSSALASLSL
+248 FSSALTSITL

-265 LPLLDPDSGLL
+265 MPLLDPDTGLL
-276 ILAGKGESQLYCYEV
+276 VLAGKGDSQLYCYEV
-291 APQQPA
+291 TPQQPA

-306 ENVLRGAALV
+306 ESVLRGAALV

-331 LQLSDTAV
+331 LQLSDTAI

-364 VPASDPHAWWAGSN
+364 IPASDPHAWWVGSN

-386 HPAHRPYPSFTS
+386 HPARRPHLSFTS
-398 CLVPPAEPM
+398 CLVPPAEPS
-407 PDTAPPAMAVPA
+407 PDQAQPA
-419 DTPGGDA
+419 DTPAGDA

-440 SPCTPSS
+440 SPSTPSS
-447 LGPSLSSSSGIG
+447 LGPSLSSTSGIG

-471 GPSSKFRHAQGTVL
+471 GPSSRFRHAQGTVL

-528 LELQKPGRLPD
+528 LELRKPGRLPD
-539 TALPTLQNGAA
+539 TALPTMQNGAA

-559 DPCRLAVGGEDARI
+559 DPYRLAVGGEDARI

-582 LQEVLTTPE
+582 LEEVLTTPE

-627 LQAGAERLKLQG
+627 LKARAERLRLQG
-639 HRDQIFS
+639 HRDQIFG

-662 GYLRVYE
+662 GRLRVYE

-714 LYPTEA
+714 LYPA
-720 LAGGPLAVL
+720 KAVAGGPLAVL

-778 SLDPHK
+778 SPDPHK
-784 GFILLPKTEC
+784 GFVLLPKTEC
-794 DVREVEFARC
+794 DVQEVEFARC

-841 VLSASAW
+841 VLSAKAW
-848 LAGAN
+848 LGGAN
-853 GQLQLLSL
+853 GQPRLISL

-875 APARRVPPSA
+875 APARRAPSSA
-885 LYLEEKSDQQKKEEL
+885 LYLEEKSDEQKKEEL
-900 LNAMVAKLG
+900 LSAMVAKLG

-920 EGVDEDEWAKYLAQI
+920 EGVDEDEW
-935 IVMGAQVVGRA
+935 
-946 FARALRQEFAASR
+946 
-959 AAADARGR
+959 D
-967 AGHQSAAASNLSGLS
+967 
-982 LQEAQQILNVSKLS
+982 
-996 PEEIQKNYEHLFK
+996 
-1009 VNDKSVGGS
+1009 
-1018 FYLQSKVVRAWERL
+1018 
-1032 QEELRIQAQE
+1032 
-1042 NREKEQMPKT
+1042 

>member
-1 MSRFKVSKFRHTE
+1 MSRFKVSKFRHME
-14 ARPSRRETWISD
+14 ARPSRREAWIGD

-32 PSCGNQIKS
+32 PSCRNHIKS

-57 IVPLEGQG
+57 IVPLDGQG
-65 EDKRHVTYLG
+65 EDKRQVAHLG
-75 CHSDLVT
+75 CHS
-82 DLDFSPFDDFLL
+82 
-94 ATGSADRTV
+94 
-103 KLWCLPATGQAL
+103 
-115 PSVPGLVLGPE
+115 
-126 PVQVDGLQ
+126 
-134 FHPTADGVLVSAAGT
+134 
-149 AVKLWD
+149 
-155 VVKQQPLTEL
+155 EL
-165 AAHGDLVQGVVWSRD
+165 AAHGDLVQGAVWSRD

-199 TKPGASQST
+199 AKPGASQST
-208 EAHRNSKDG
+208 EAHKNSKDG
-217 RLAWTG
+217 WLVWTG
-223 TQEQLVSTGFNQM
+223 TQEHLVSSGFNQM

-248 FSSALASLSL
+248 FSSALTSITL

-265 LPLLDPDSGLL
+265 MPLLDPDTGLL
-276 ILAGKGESQLYCYEV
+276 VLAGKGDSQLYCYEV
-291 APQQPA
+291 TPQQPA

-306 ENVLRGAALV
+306 ESVLRGAALV

-331 LQLSDTAV
+331 LQLSDTAI

-364 VPASDPHAWWAGSN
+364 IPASDPHAWWVGSN

-386 HPAHRPYPSFTS
+386 HPARRPHLSFTS
-398 CLVPPAEPM
+398 CLVPPAEPS
-407 PDTAPPAMAVPA
+407 PDQAQPA
-419 DTPGGDA
+419 DTPAGDA

-440 SPCTPSS
+440 SPSTPSS
-447 LGPSLSSSSGIG
+447 LGPSLSSTSGIG

-528 LELQKPGRLPD
+528 LELRKPGRLPD
-539 TALPTLQNGAA
+539 TALPTMQNGAA

-559 DPCRLAVGGEDARI
+559 DPYRLAVGGEDARI

-582 LQEVLTTPE
+582 LEEVLTTPE

-627 LQAGAERLKLQG
+627 LKARAERLRLQG
-639 HRDQIFS
+639 HRDQIFG

-662 GYLRVYE
+662 GHLRVYE

-714 LYPTEA
+714 LYPA
-720 LAGGPLAVL
+720 KAVAGGPLAVL

-778 SLDPHK
+778 SPDPHK

-794 DVREVEFARC
+794 DVQEVEFARC

-841 VLSASAW
+841 VLSAKAW
-848 LAGAN
+848 LGGAN
-853 GQLQLLSL
+853 GQPRLISL
-861 QPPGMTPVSQAPRE
+861 QPPGMTPSQAPRE
-875 APARRVPPSA
+875 APARRAPSSA
-885 LYLEEKSDQQKKEEL
+885 LYLEEKSDEQKKEEL
-900 LNAMVAKLG
+900 LSAMVAKLG

-920 EGVDEDEWAKYLAQI
+920 EGVDEDEW
-935 IVMGAQVVGRA
+935 
-946 FARALRQEFAASR
+946 
-959 AAADARGR
+959 D
-967 AGHQSAAASNLSGLS
+967 
-982 LQEAQQILNVSKLS
+982 
-996 PEEIQKNYEHLFK
+996 
-1009 VNDKSVGGS
+1009 
-1018 FYLQSKVVRAWERL
+1018 
-1032 QEELRIQAQE
+1032 
-1042 NREKEQMPKT
+1042 

>member
-14 ARPSRRETWISD
+14 ARPSRREAWISG
-26 IRAGTT
+26 IRAGTN
-32 PSCGNQIKS
+32 PSCGNHIKC
-41 SCHLIA
+41 SCSLIA
-47 FNSDRPGVLG
+47 FNSDRPGMLG

-65 EDKRHVTYLG
+65 DDKRHVTYLG

-103 KLWCLPATGQAL
+103 KLWRLPAPGQEL
-115 PSVPGLVLGPE
+115 PSGPGLVLGPE
-126 PVQVDGLQ
+126 DTQVEVLQ
-134 FHPTADGVLVSAAGT
+134 FHPTVDGVLVSVAGT
-149 AVKLWD
+149 GVKVWD
-155 VVKQQPLTEL
+155 AAKQQPLTEL
-165 AAHGDLVQGVVWSRD
+165 SAHGDLVQGAVWSRD

-199 TKPGASQST
+199 AKPKASQSIQ
-208 EAHRNSKDG
+208 AHENSKDG

-223 TQEQLVSTGFNQM
+223 TQEHLVSTGFNQM

-248 FSSALASLSL
+248 FSSALTSLTL

-265 LPLLDPDSGLL
+265 MPLLDPDSRLL
-276 ILAGKGESQLYCYEV
+276 VLAGKGESQLYCYEV
-291 APQQPA
+291 VPQQQA

-306 ENVLRGAALV
+306 ESVLRGSALV

-323 MGCEVLRV
+323 MGCEVFRV
-331 LQLSDTAV
+331 LQLSDTAI
-339 VPVSYHVPRKA
+339 VPISFHVPRKA

-364 VPASDPHAWWAGSN
+364 MPASEPHAWWAGSN

-386 HPAHRPYPSFTS
+386 NPAYWPHPSFTS
-398 CLVPPAEPM
+398 CLVPPAEPSSDSAQ
-407 PDTAPPAMAVPA
+407 PVEPPMV
-419 DTPGGDA
+419 DE

-435 LSSLT
+435 PSSLI
-440 SPCTPSS
+440 SPSTPSS
-447 LGPSLSSSSGIG
+447 LGPSLSSTSGIG

-485 HRDSHITNLKGLN
+485 HRDSHITNLKGLS

-539 TALPTLQNGAA
+539 TVLPTLQNGTA

-559 DPCRLAVGGEDARI
+559 DPHRLAVGCEDARI

-582 LQEVLTTPE
+582 LEEVLTTPE
-591 AVLTGHTEK
+591 AILTGHTEK
-600 IYSLRFHPLAADVL
+600 IYSLRFHPLAADLL

-627 LQAGAERLKLQG
+627 LQAGVERLRLQG
-639 HRDQIFS
+639 HRDQIFG
-646 LAWSPDG
+646 LAWSPNG
-653 QHLATVCKD
+653 QQLATVCKD
-662 GYLRVYE
+662 GHLRVYE
-669 PRGGPEPLQEG
+669 PRSSPEPLQEG
-680 PGPEGARGARVVWV
+680 PGPEGARGARIVWV
-694 CDGHCLL
+694 CDGYCLL

-714 LYPTEA
+714 LY
-720 LAGGPLAVL
+720 LANTLASGPLAVL

-738 LPSYDPDTS
+738 LPSYDPDTG

-778 SLDPHK
+778 SPDPHK

-794 DVREVEFARC
+794 DVLEVEFARC
-804 LRLRQTSLEPVA
+804 LRLRQTSLEPVS

-827 QDDVFPDTAMSWEP
+827 QDDVFPDTVVSWEP
-841 VLSASAW
+841 ALSAKAW
-848 LAGAN
+848 LGGAN
-853 GQLQLLSL
+853 GQLRLLSL

-875 APARRVPPSA
+875 APARRAPSSA

-920 EGVDEDEWAKYLAQI
+920 EGVDEDEW
-935 IVMGAQVVGRA
+935 
-946 FARALRQEFAASR
+946 
-959 AAADARGR
+959 D
-967 AGHQSAAASNLSGLS
+967 
-982 LQEAQQILNVSKLS
+982 
-996 PEEIQKNYEHLFK
+996 
-1009 VNDKSVGGS
+1009 
-1018 FYLQSKVVRAWERL
+1018 
-1032 QEELRIQAQE
+1032 
-1042 NREKEQMPKT
+1042 

>member
-1 MSRFKVSKFRHTE
+1 MNRFKVSKFRHTVV
-14 ARPSRRETWISD
+14 RPSRREAWIND

-32 PSCGNQIKS
+32 PSCGNHIKS
-41 SCHLIA
+41 SCSLIA

-57 IVPLEGQG
+57 IVPLESQG
-65 EDKRHVTYLG
+65 EDKRQVAYLG
-75 CHSDLVT
+75 CHSDVIT

-94 ATGSADRTV
+94 ATSSTDRMV
-103 KLWCLPATGQAL
+103 KLWRLPDPGQDL
-115 PSVPGLVLGPE
+115 PSGPGLVLGPE
-126 PVQVDGLQ
+126 ELPVEVLQ
-134 FHPTADGVLVSAAGT
+134 FHTTVDGILVTAAGR
-149 AVKLWD
+149 AVKVWD
-155 VVKQQPLTEL
+155 AAKQQPLTEL
-165 AAHGDLVQGVVWSRD
+165 AAHGDLVQSAVWSRD
-180 GALVGTT
+180 GALVGTA

-199 TKPGASQST
+199 AKPEASQSVQ
-208 EAHRNSKDG
+208 AHMNSKDS
-217 RLAWTG
+217 RVAWTAS
-223 TQEQLVSTGFNQM
+223 QEHLVSTGFNQM
-236 REREVKLWDTRH
+236 REREVKLWDTRL
-248 FSSALASLSL
+248 FTSALASFTL

-265 LPLLDPDSGLL
+265 IPLLDPDSGLL
-276 ILAGKGESQLYCYEV
+276 VLAGKGESQLYCYEV
-291 APQQPA
+291 ALQQPA
-297 LSPVTQCLL
+297 LSPVTQCIL

-316 PRRALAV
+316 PRRALSV
-323 MGCEVLRV
+323 MDCEVLRV
-331 LQLSDTAV
+331 LQLSDAAI
-339 VPVSYHVPRKA
+339 VPISHHVPRKT
-350 VEFHEDLFPDTAGC
+350 VEFHEDLFPDTTGC
-364 VPASDPHAWWAGSN
+364 IPASNPYTWWSGSN
-378 QQVQKVSL
+378 QQVQKISL
-386 HPAHRPYPSFTS
+386 NPACRPYPSFTS
-398 CLVPPAEPM
+398 CLVPPTEPPSVTTQPAE
-407 PDTAPPAMAVPA
+407 
-419 DTPGGDA
+419 TPEA
-426 DPSEGFSSP
+426 NTDPSEGFSSP
-435 LSSLT
+435 PSLLT
-440 SPCTPSS
+440 SPSTPSS
-447 LGPSLSSSSGIG
+447 LGASLSSTSGIG
-459 TSPSQRSLQSLL
+459 TSPSQKSLQSLL

-509 ANRLRVA
+509 ANQLHVA

-528 LELQKPGRLPD
+528 LELKNPGRLPD
-539 TALPTLQNGAA
+539 IALPTLQNRAA

-559 DPCRLAVGGEDARI
+559 DPYRLAVAGEDARI
-573 RLWRVPPEG
+573 RLWRVPSGG
-582 LQEVLTTPE
+582 LKDVLTTPE
-591 AVLTGHTEK
+591 AVLMGHTEK

-627 LQAGAERLKLQG
+627 LQAGAERLRLQG
-639 HRDQIFS
+639 HQDQIFG
-646 LAWSPDG
+646 LNWSPDG
-653 QHLATVCKD
+653 QQLATVCKD
-662 GYLRVYE
+662 GYVRVYE
-669 PRGGPEPLQEG
+669 PRSGPEPLQEG
-680 PGPEGARGARVVWV
+680 PGPEGGRGARIVWV
-694 CDGHCLL
+694 CDGCCLL

-714 LYPTEA
+714 LYMADA
-720 LAGGPLAVL
+720 LASGPSAVL

-778 SLDPHK
+778 SPDPHK

-827 QDDVFPDTAMSWEP
+827 QDDVFPDTAVTWEP
-841 VLSASAW
+841 VLSAKAW
-848 LAGAN
+848 LGGAN

-875 APARRVPPSA
+875 APTRRAPSSVQ
-885 LYLEEKSDQQKKEEL
+885 YLEEKSDQQKKEEL

-982 LQEAQQILNVSKLS
+982 LQEAQQILNISKLS
-996 PEEIQKNYEHLFK
+996 AEEIQKNYEHLFK

-1018 FYLQSKVVRAWERL
+1018 FYLQSKVVRAKERL
-1032 QEELRIQAQE
+1032 DEELRIQAQE
-1042 NREKEQMPKT
+1042 DREKRQT

>member
-1 MSRFKVSKFRHTE
+1 MTSQAEGNRTDGMS
-14 ARPSRRETWISD
+14 
-26 IRAGTT
+26 
-32 PSCGNQIKS
+32 
-41 SCHLIA
+41 LI
-47 FNSDRPGVLG
+47 
-57 IVPLEGQG
+57 
-65 EDKRHVTYLG
+65 
-75 CHSDLVT
+75 
-82 DLDFSPFDDFLL
+82 
-94 ATGSADRTV
+94 
-103 KLWCLPATGQAL
+103 
-115 PSVPGLVLGPE
+115 
-126 PVQVDGLQ
+126 
-134 FHPTADGVLVSAAGT
+134 
-149 AVKLWD
+149 
-155 VVKQQPLTEL
+155 
-165 AAHGDLVQGVVWSRD
+165 
-180 GALVGTT
+180 
-187 CKDKQLRIFDPR
+187 
-199 TKPGASQST
+199 
-208 EAHRNSKDG
+208 
-217 RLAWTG
+217 
-223 TQEQLVSTGFNQM
+223 
-236 REREVKLWDTRH
+236 
-248 FSSALASLSL
+248 
-258 DTSPGSL
+258 
-265 LPLLDPDSGLL
+265 PLLDPDSGLL
-276 ILAGKGESQLYCYEV
+276 VLAGKGESQLSCYEV
-291 APQQPA
+291 ALQQPA
-297 LSPVTQCLL
+297 LSPVTRCVL
-306 ENVLRGAALV
+306 ESVLRGAALV

-323 MGCEVLRV
+323 MSCEVLRV
-331 LQLSDTAV
+331 LQLSDTAI
-339 VPVSYHVPRKA
+339 VPISHHVPRKA

-364 VPASDPHAWWAGSN
+364 VPASDTQAWWAGSN

-386 HPAHRPYPSFTS
+386 NPACRPQLSFTS
-398 CLVPPAEPM
+398 CLVPPMEPP
-407 PDTAPPAMAVPA
+407 PDTTQPVE
-419 DTPGGDA
+419 TPGTNA

-435 LSSLT
+435 PSSLT
-440 SPCTPSS
+440 SPSTPSS
-447 LGPSLSSSSGIG
+447 LGPSFSSTSGIG

-528 LELQKPGRLPD
+528 LELRKPGRLPD

-559 DPCRLAVGGEDARI
+559 DPHRLAVAGEDARI
-573 RLWRVPPEG
+573 RLWRVPPGG
-582 LQEVLTTPE
+582 LEDVLTTPE
-591 AVLTGHTEK
+591 TILTGHTEK
-600 IYSLRFHPLAADVL
+600 IYSVRFHPLAADVL

-627 LQAGAERLKLQG
+627 LRAGAERLRLRG
-639 HRDQIFS
+639 HQDQIFG
-646 LAWSPDG
+646 LAWSPNG
-653 QHLATVCKD
+653 QQLATVCKD
-662 GYLRVYE
+662 GRVRVYQ
-669 PRGGPEPLQEG
+669 PRSSPEPLQEG
-680 PGPEGARGARVVWV
+680 PGPEGARGARIVWV

-714 LYPTEA
+714 LYAADA
-720 LAGGPLAVL
+720 LAGGACAVL

-778 SLDPHK
+778 SSDPHK
-784 GFILLPKTEC
+784 GFVLLPKTEC

-804 LRLRQTSLEPVA
+804 LRLRHTSLEPVA

-827 QDDVFPDTAMSWEP
+827 QDDVFPNTAVSWEP
-841 VLSASAW
+841 VLSAEAW
-848 LAGAN
+848 LGGAN
-853 GQLQLLSL
+853 GQPRLLNL

-875 APARRVPPSA
+875 APARKAPSSA
-885 LYLEEKSDQQKKEEL
+885 QYLEEKSDQQKKEEL

-982 LQEAQQILNVSKLS
+982 LQEAQQILNISKLN
-996 PEEIQKNYEHLFK
+996 PEEVQKNYEHLFK

-1018 FYLQSKVVRAWERL
+1018 FYLQSKVVRAKERL
-1032 QEELRIQAQE
+1032 DEELRIQAQE
-1042 NREKEQMPKT
+1042 DREKGTTPKT

>member
-1 MSRFKVSKFRHTE
+1 MSRFKVSKFRNTE
-14 ARPSRRETWISD
+14 ARPSRREAWISD

-32 PSCGNQIKS
+32 PSCGNHIKS

-65 EDKRHVTYLG
+65 EDKRQVTYLG

-103 KLWCLPATGQAL
+103 KLWRLPAPGQAL

-126 PVQVDGLQ
+126 PVQVEVLQ

-149 AVKLWD
+149 AVKVWD
-155 VVKQQPLTEL
+155 VAKQQALTGRKL
-165 AAHGDLVQGVVWSRD
+165 AAHGDLVQGAVWSWD
-180 GALVGTT
+180 GALVGTM
-187 CKDKQLRIFDPR
+187 CKVAHPRRPRWLSAIFCLL
-199 TKPGASQST
+199 QST
-208 EAHRNSKDG
+208 EAHKNSKDG

-223 TQEQLVSTGFNQM
+223 TQEHLVSTGFNQM

-248 FSSALASLSL
+248 FSSALTSLSL
-258 DTSPGSL
+258 DTSPRSV
-265 LPLLDPDSGLL
+265 LPLLDSDSGLL
-276 ILAGKGESQLYCYEV
+276 ILAGKGESQLYCYDV

-297 LSPVTQCLL
+297 LSPVTQCIL

-331 LQLSDTAV
+331 LQLSDTAI

-378 QQVQKVSL
+378 QQVGAMAWLATPKL
-386 HPAHRPYPSFTS
+386 H
-398 CLVPPAEPM
+398 LPPAWPRS
-407 PDTAPPAMAVPA
+407 P
-419 DTPGGDA
+419 
-426 DPSEGFSSP
+426 EGFSSP

-440 SPCTPSS
+440 SPSTPSS
-447 LGPSLSSSSGIG
+447 LGPSLSSTSGIG

-550 VTDLAWDPF
+550 VMDLAWDPF
-559 DPCRLAVGGEDARI
+559 DPHRLAVGGEDARI

-582 LQEVLTTPE
+582 LQEMLTTPE

-627 LQAGAERLKLQG
+627 LQAGAEQLRLQG

-669 PRGGPEPLQEG
+669 PRGGPEPVQEG

-778 SLDPHK
+778 SPDPHK

-827 QDDVFPDTAMSWEP
+827 QDDVFPDTAVSWEP

-848 LAGAN
+848 LGGAN
-853 GQLQLLSL
+853 GQPRLISL
-861 QPPGMTPVSQAPRE
+861 QPPGMTPGRMRNWGVVSRKQGSGSRNGRPTPR
-875 APARRVPPSA
+875 
-885 LYLEEKSDQQKKEEL
+885 
-900 LNAMVAKLG
+900 
-909 NREDPLPQDSF
+909 DSF
-920 EGVDEDEWAKYLAQI
+920 EGVDWW
-935 IVMGAQVVGRA
+935 
-946 FARALRQEFAASR
+946 
-959 AAADARGR
+959 
-967 AGHQSAAASNLSGLS
+967 
-982 LQEAQQILNVSKLS
+982 
-996 PEEIQKNYEHLFK
+996 
-1009 VNDKSVGGS
+1009 SVG
-1018 FYLQSKVVRAWERL
+1018 K
-1032 QEELRIQAQE
+1032 
-1042 NREKEQMPKT
+1042 

>member
-1 MSRFKVSKFRHTE
+1 MNRFRVSKFRHTE
-14 ARPSRRETWISD
+14 ARPPRREAWISD
-26 IRAGTT
+26 IRTGTA
-32 PSCGNQIKS
+32 PSCGNHIKS
-41 SCHLIA
+41 SCSLIA

-65 EDKRHVTYLG
+65 EDKRHVTHLG

-103 KLWCLPATGQAL
+103 KLWRLPAPGQAL
-115 PSVPGLVLGPE
+115 PSGPGLVLGPE
-126 PVQVDGLQ
+126 DVQVEVLQ
-134 FHPTADGVLVSAAGT
+134 FHPTVDGVLVSAAGT
-149 AVKLWD
+149 AVKVWD
-155 VVKQQPLTEL
+155 VAKQQPLTEL
-165 AAHGDLVQGVVWSRD
+165 AAHGDLVQGAAWSRD

-199 TKPGASQST
+199 VKPEVSQST
-208 EAHRNSKDG
+208 QAHESNRDG

-223 TQEQLVSTGFNQM
+223 TQEHLVSTGFNQM

-248 FSSALASLSL
+248 FSSALTSLTL

-265 LPLLDPDSGLL
+265 MPLLDPDSGLL
-276 ILAGKGESQLYCYEV
+276 VLAGKGESQLSCYEV

-306 ENVLRGAALV
+306 ESALRGAALV

-331 LQLSDTAV
+331 LQLSDTAIM
-339 VPVSYHVPRKA
+339 PISYHVPRKT
-350 VEFHEDLFPDTAGC
+350 VEFHQDLFPDTAGC

-378 QQVQKVSL
+378 QQVGPRPGGPLLASTSLWKPTGSSPIHWPAVRPCALSAVLCPHPYPSCLSPQVQRVSL
-386 HPAHRPYPSFTS
+386 HPARRPRSSFTS
-398 CLVPPAEPM
+398 RLVYPAEP
-407 PDTAPPAMAVPA
+407 PA
-419 DTPGGDA
+419 DVASPAETPVGDV

-435 LSSLT
+435 PSSLT
-440 SPCTPSS
+440 SPSTPSS
-447 LGPSLSSSSGIG
+447 LGPSLSSTSGIS

-509 ANRLRVA
+509 ANQLRVA

-528 LELQKPGRLPD
+528 LELRKPGRLPD

-559 DPCRLAVGGEDARI
+559 DPHRLAVAGEDARI

-582 LQEVLTTPE
+582 LEKVLTTPE

-600 IYSLRFHPLAADVL
+600 IYSLRFHPLAANIL

-627 LQAGAERLKLQG
+627 LQAGAERLRLQG
-639 HRDQIFS
+639 HQDQIFG

-653 QHLATVCKD
+653 QQLATVCKD
-662 GYLRVYE
+662 GRLRVYK
-669 PRGGPEPLQEG
+669 PRSGADPLQEG
-680 PGPEGARGARVVWV
+680 PGPEGARGARIVWV
-694 CDGHCLL
+694 CNGLCLL

-714 LYPTEA
+714 LYSAQA
-720 LAGGPLAVL
+720 LAGGPLAIL

-738 LPSYDPDTS
+738 LPSYDPDTG

-778 SLDPHK
+778 SSDPHK
-784 GFILLPKTEC
+784 GFVLLPKSEC

-827 QDDVFPDTAMSWEP
+827 QDDVFPDTAITWEP
-841 VLSASAW
+841 VLSAKAW
-848 LAGAN
+848 LEGAN
-853 GQLQLLSL
+853 GQPRLLSL

-875 APARRVPPSA
+875 APARRAPSSA

-920 EGVDEDEWAKYLAQI
+920 EGVDEDEW
-935 IVMGAQVVGRA
+935 
-946 FARALRQEFAASR
+946 
-959 AAADARGR
+959 D
-967 AGHQSAAASNLSGLS
+967 
-982 LQEAQQILNVSKLS
+982 
-996 PEEIQKNYEHLFK
+996 
-1009 VNDKSVGGS
+1009 
-1018 FYLQSKVVRAWERL
+1018 
-1032 QEELRIQAQE
+1032 
-1042 NREKEQMPKT
+1042 